1 MSPFPDPVGTSIGN
15 GRPLS
20 LPGRDRE
27 DMIMRHMPLARSL
40 ARRYARTGEPLEDII
55 QVATIGLINAVD
67 RYDGERGSAFVSFA
81 VPTILGEIRR
91 HFRDRASAV
100 HVPRAVSDARPA
112 VTAATDALHAERGR
126 VPSPGD
132 IAEETGIAESL
143 VREALEVPAA
153 RRPLSLSD
161 EPDDEGPSLSQRLGA
176 EEPGYAAAEARAD
189 LADGLATLSPRERVI
204 LHLRFQRD
212 MTQSEIAKVV
222 GLSQMHV
229 SRLIRAALNTLQ
241 REALAA

>member
-1 MSPFPDPVGTSIGN
+1 MTPFPDTVGTSIGN
-15 GRPLS
+15 GRPHFAS
-20 LPGRDRE
+20 GCERE

-40 ARRYARTGEPLEDII
+40 ARRYARKGEPLDDIT

-91 HFRDRASAV
+91 HFRDRASGV
-100 HVPRAVSDARPA
+100 RVPRGVSDARPA
-112 VTAATDALHAERGR
+112 VTAATDAFRAEHGR
-126 VPSPGD
+126 SPSTD
-132 IAEETGIAESL
+132 EIAEETRLPASL
-143 VREALEVPAA
+143 VREALDLPGA

-161 EPDDEGPSLSQRLGA
+161 ERDDEGLSLSQRLGT
-176 EEPGYAAAEARAD
+176 EDPGYAAAEARAD
-189 LADGLATLSPRERVI
+189 LADGMAALAPRERLI
-204 LHLRFQRD
+204 LHLRYQRD

-229 SRLIRAALNTLQ
+229 SRLIRAALSTLE
-241 REALAA
+241 REAIAA

>member
-1 MSPFPDPVGTSIGN
+1 MSPLHDTVGTSIGD

-20 LPGRDRE
+20 PSACERE

-40 ARRYARTGEPLEDII
+40 ARRYARKGEPLDDIT

-91 HFRDRASAV
+91 HFRDRASGV
-100 HVPRAVSDARPA
+100 RVPRGVSDARPT
-112 VTAATDALHAERGR
+112 VTAATDAFRAEHGR
-126 VPSPGD
+126 TPSPAEV
-132 IAEETGIAESL
+132 AEETGLQESL
-143 VREALEVPAA
+143 VREALELPAA
-153 RRPLSLSD
+153 RRPLSLS
-161 EPDDEGPSLSQRLGA
+161 EESDDEGLSLSQRLGT
-176 EEPGYAAAEARAD
+176 EDPGYAMAEARAD
-189 LADGLATLSPRERVI
+189 LADGMAALAPRERLI

-229 SRLIRAALNTLQ
+229 SRLIRGSLNTLE
-241 REALAA
+241 RETLAA